1 MRRHVTNYYHYWM
14 DDRWTHEH
22 HWVRQLWMDDDV
34 DSGDVNDG
42 NWEDDDEEPQHR
54 SSFVLLGRDHDGGL
68 RNNVEAVGGCD
79 SRTDRSEVCDA
90 C

>member
-1 MRRHVTNYYHYWM
+1 
-14 DDRWTHEH
+14 
-22 HWVRQLWMDDDV
+22 MDDDV

-42 NWEDDDEEPQHR
+42 NWEDNDEEPQHR

-90 C
+90 CCLFMGLRLEYKCGGEWQCVNT